1 MPAQDAQRQPLSAR
15 RRLTRWSVVAAL
27 LTVLVGIA
35 WLARHPDVLIQLD
48 FARQRWMAGL
58 STSTVQ
64 VDDHSWTYAHSEA
77 DAPDAPLVVLVH
89 GFTGSKENWVP
100 LARALDGAYDL
111 VIPDLA
117 GWGDSQRITGADY
130 GYPVQMARLARFI
143 ETVEQRNGRKVVLV
157 GHSMGGGIAALLA
170 ARRPDL
176 VARAGLLDASGVRF
190 GDNAFGRD
198 VLAGR
203 NPFEVRDTATLQ
215 RYLDILFLGD
225 EGRPWIPWPANR
237 IYIARRVRDAAFEQR
252 VLDGIGRSDA
262 RFLPGDEA
270 ERITQPTLLLWCR
283 QDAVIDASALGLYGA
298 RIPQATRVLL
308 DGCGHMSLMEQ
319 PESVAGAI
327 EMLIERGTP

>member
-1 MPAQDAQRQPLSAR
+1 MPAQDAQHSRLWLRRQ
-15 RRLTRWSVVAAL
+15 LTRWPVVVTLLVAL
-27 LTVLVGIA
+27 IAIA
-35 WLARHPDVLIQLD
+35 WVASDPYRLVQLD

-64 VDDHSWTYAHSEA
+64 VDDHRWAYAHSDA

-117 GWGDSQRITGADY
+117 GWGESQRITGADY
-130 GYPVQMARLARFI
+130 GYPAQVARLARFI
-143 ETVEQRNGRKVVLV
+143 ETIEQRDGRKVVLI

-176 VARAGLLDASGVRF
+176 VERVGLLDASGVRF
-190 GDNAFGRD
+190 GDNAFGRE

-225 EGRPWIPWPANR
+225 EGRPWIPWPADR

-262 RFLPGDEA
+262 RFLPADEA
-270 ERITQPTLLLWCR
+270 ERITQPTLLLWCM